1 MYLALIHHIPR
12 LVGFILLWDG
22 AYKLVNPGQATMA
35 LESLEMPYGL
45 AKTIVSSSII
55 VELYL
60 GVLLSLR
67 DRKSTRLNSSHGYI
81 SYAVFCLKKKKNTR
95 YSTYMLHASHENT
108 TSSDSTSPADSSHN
122 LTYSQQLFHI
132 TNHETSRRTSH

>member
-81 SYAVFCLKKKKNTR
+81 SYAVFCLKKKKEIDQIVTGTER
-95 YSTYMLHASHENT
+95 WWIWIAYEGQKLVQGLLYVSTDLPKR
-108 TSSDSTSPADSSHN
+108 SPSGSGIH
-122 LTYSQQLFHI
+122 
-132 TNHETSRRTSH
+132 R